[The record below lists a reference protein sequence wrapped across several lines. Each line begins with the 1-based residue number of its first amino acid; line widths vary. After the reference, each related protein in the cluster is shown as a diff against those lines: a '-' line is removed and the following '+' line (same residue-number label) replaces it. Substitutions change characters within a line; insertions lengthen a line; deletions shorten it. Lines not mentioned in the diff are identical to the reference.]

1 MAVRI
6 VRDRRKNADGT
17 YDIIHPETQAKAVWM
32 SDGRSV
38 EEAMA
43 SGGGGSGGADV
54 LVVTCERGNEVSGFY
69 PLNNASHTFAEIDAA
84 VKAGREVV
92 LEVSYVSSS
101 GDATNV
107 RLYLSSHAA
116 DNGYVFSACDSYG
129 AFDAWLVDGYAWA
142 YTSVDF
148 ARAGIENVTPL
159 YAGAEYQA
167 PDEYLLRNTRL
178 ASSDTT
184 PTNNGEICWTY
195 G

>member
-1 MAVRI
+1 MAVKI

-54 LVVTCERGNEVSGFY
+54 LVVTCERGDEVFVGMY
-69 PLNNASHTFAEIDAA
+69 RLNNLSHTFAEVDAA
-84 VKAGREVV
+84 VKAGQEVV
-92 LEVSYVSSS
+92 LDVSYVSSY
-101 GDATNV
+101 GDALIERLVLSYIMEGCYSFTTN
-107 RLYLSSHAA
+107 
-116 DNGYVFSACDSYG
+116 DSYG
-129 AFDAWLVDGYAWA
+129 GAEARWMGEMILYQYVQ
-142 YTSVDF
+142 F
-148 ARAGIENVTPL
+148 ARAGSENLEPL

-167 PDEYLLRNTRL
+167 PGEYLLRNTRL

>member
-1 MAVRI
+1 MSVRI

-43 SGGGGSGGADV
+43 SGGGSGGGGADV
-54 LVVTCERGNEVSGFY
+54 LVVTCERGNEQSGIYF
-69 PLNNASHTFAEIDAA
+69 LNNLSHTFAEVDAA

-92 LEVSYVSSS
+92 LEVSYVSSYGEAVNERLGFSYYMEDYYGFTTNDASGGTQAVLS
-101 GDATNV
+101 GDMSA
-107 RLYLSSHAA
+107 YM
-116 DNGYVFSACDSYG
+116 YVQ
-129 AFDAWLVDGYAWA
+129 
-142 YTSVDF
+142 F
-148 ARAGIENVTPL
+148 ARAGIENLTPL

-167 PDEYLLRNTRL
+167 PGEYLLRNTRL